1 MEHRLYAEY
10 AILNTDR
17 FYSRKFEVIAG
28 AGLLLGNPEWSF
40 GYSYYNV
47 QNPDNESDGNL
58 YYSYSDNLL
67 GLQLKAACHYYL
79 FPGLSIWTVIDLNLN
94 QPFVVPEKEF
104 PTSGEREPFILP
116 EHELGFSSIRFMLGL
131 SIYF

>member
-40 GYSYYNV
+40 GYSY
-47 QNPDNESDGNL
+47 
-58 YYSYSDNLL
+58 SDNFMDYPY
-67 GLQLKAACHYYL
+67 G
-79 FPGLSIWTVIDLNLN
+79 
-94 QPFVVPEKEF
+94 QPL
-104 PTSGEREPFILP
+104 I
-116 EHELGFSSIRFMLGL
+116 
-131 SIYF
+131 